1 MKSKHK
7 KLSNKQKRDYMF
19 CYAMISIAVMN
30 FIVFYI
36 MRNGS
41 AILMAFQQ
49 VDYFDKEGF
58 VHYKWGLDNFHHF
71 FQELRNP
78 DSEIYVAIINT
89 LKYFA
94 VNTFVVFPISYFI
107 SYFLYKKIWGYKFFR
122 VVFFLTTIV
131 SSVVLVTIFKNL
143 IRGPIPKIIEM
154 IFEYEMPT
162 LLMNEKTATAT
173 IIVYSVWTGLAG
185 NFILF
190 QGAMNRIPEDIHDA
204 LRVDGCGW
212 LRELICIITPMCWQ
226 TVSTLLVMNMVGL
239 FNSSGPIL
247 LFNTGGR
254 FGTWTLSYW
263 IYEQVM
269 GSNYSYPAAIGLLLS
284 VITLPLV
291 LIVRKLLSKPFADL
305 EY

>member
-1 MKSKHK
+1 MKNKSKLTTK
-7 KLSNKQKRDYMF
+7 KKRDYLF
-19 CYAMISIAVMN
+19 CYAMISVALLN

-36 MRNGS
+36 MRNGN
-41 AILMAFQQ
+41 AILLAFQQ
-49 VDYFDKEGF
+49 VDYFDEGGF
-58 VHYKWGLDNFHHF
+58 VHYKWGLDNFQYF
-71 FQELRNP
+71 FQELKNP
-78 DSEIYVAIINT
+78 KSDIYIAIINT

-107 SYFLYKKIWGYKFFR
+107 SYFLYKKIWGYKVFR
-122 VVFFLTTIV
+122 VIFFLTTIV

-143 IRGPIPKIIEM
+143 IRGPVPKVVSM
-154 IFEYEMPT
+154 LFDYEMPT
-162 LLMNEKTATAT
+162 LLMNEKTATIT
-173 IIVYSVWTGLAG
+173 IIIYCIWTGLAG

-190 QGAMNRIPEDIHDA
+190 QGAMNRIPAEIHDA

-212 LRELICIITPMCWQ
+212 FRELFGIITPMCWQ

-239 FNSSGPIL
+239 FNASGPIL

-254 FGTWTLSYW
+254 FKTWTLSYW

-269 GSNYSYPAAIGLLLS
+269 GSNYAYPAAIGLLLS
-284 VITLPLV
+284 VVTLPFI